1 MISKLLARLFSEDA
15 AATALEYAMIAGGL
29 SIMIAAAVGGIGGD
43 LTTIFGSV
51 QTAIK

>member
-1 MISKLLARLFSEDA
+1 MFKFLRRLLNEDA
-15 AATALEYAMIAGGL
+15 AATAIEYAMIAGGL

-43 LTTIFGSV
+43 LGTIFGSV